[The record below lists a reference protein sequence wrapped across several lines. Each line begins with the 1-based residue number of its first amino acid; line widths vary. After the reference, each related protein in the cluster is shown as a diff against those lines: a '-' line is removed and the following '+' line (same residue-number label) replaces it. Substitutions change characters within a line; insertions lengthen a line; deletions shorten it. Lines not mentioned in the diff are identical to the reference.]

1 MSSHHDYIIEITAQ
15 HDALKPFAP
24 ENGQPLRFKIGD
36 AVIYTNEFG
45 AQFRRRVTGFYQP
58 TGLSGLYARG
68 ARCAASRLR
77 RLAPSGLPSFPR
89 SARLTPQARIPRS
102 GPARFACRAVGV
114 WGRPLPCPAVFP
126 DSITLSATV
135 ARGRVPS
142 RRAGPCPR
150 LRLRAAPTLRLPP

>member
-58 TGLSGLYARG
+58 TGPG
-68 ARCAASRLR
+68 C
-77 RLAPSGLPSFPR
+77 
-89 SARLTPQARIPRS
+89 T
-102 GPARFACRAVGV
+102 RAV
-114 WGRPLPCPAVFP
+114 
-126 DSITLSATV
+126 
-135 ARGRVPS
+135 
-142 RRAGPCPR
+142 
-150 LRLRAAPTLRLPP
+150 RAAELDFAVDAGCGIQPAP